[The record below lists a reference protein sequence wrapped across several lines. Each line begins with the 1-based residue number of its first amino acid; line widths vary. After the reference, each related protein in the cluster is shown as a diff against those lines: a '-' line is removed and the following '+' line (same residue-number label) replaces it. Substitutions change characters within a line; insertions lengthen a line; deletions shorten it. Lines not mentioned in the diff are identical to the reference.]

1 MVTLIKASDLISVIV
16 LGRDPRILLRRTCRI
31 MLLIYMHGDDR
42 VTTHDETAWT
52 RRKDTGNA
60 QSEIGATLTV
70 TADGVYVQVDGVAK
84 PP

>member
-1 MVTLIKASDLISVIV
+1 MISATV
-16 LGRDPRILLRRTCRI
+16 LRRDPRILLRRTCRI
-31 MLLIYMHGDDR
+31 MLLIYMHGDVR

-70 TADGVYVQVDGVAK
+70 TVDGVNVEIDRVPK

>member
-1 MVTLIKASDLISVIV
+1 
-16 LGRDPRILLRRTCRI
+16 
-31 MLLIYMHGDDR
+31 MLLIYMHGDVR

-52 RRKDTGNA
+52 RRKNTGNA

-70 TADGVYVQVDGVAK
+70 TVDGVYVEVDRVAK